1 MTSNLLARH
10 TSEGEGKMSSL
21 TVRKAGAAVGVLV
34 AAALALAGCSGSGS
48 AAAGSSPS
56 PAAKGQ
62 KVTLTYVN
70 WDGGMDKV
78 VEEWNKANPDIQVK
92 LSKPSGTG
100 YTLYNKLI
108 TNNKA
113 GTNPDVTEVEYQA
126 LPALIANQV
135 VVPLDQYLPDLSGL
149 SAKFGKSSM
158 SQVQFEGKTYGVPQN
173 ICPMV
178 FFYRKDVFDK
188 LGLSVPK
195 TWDQYAATAAAIHK
209 ADPKKY
215 IGNFTAADPGWFA
228 GLVQQAGANWWKANG
243 QTWNVAINDAAS
255 KKVAD
260 YWDGLIKNGVVSPE
274 PNWSAQW
281 NTDMNNGTLVGW
293 VGAQWG
299 PNQLP
304 SIAKDTASKWEA
316 APLPAWTAG
325 NTTVGIWGGE
335 TEAVTANSKH
345 PAEAAKFVEWM
356 NSSDA
361 GVASLIKNVQVFPA
375 SIPGQ
380 ALPELKTPP
389 PFMSDQPNYNTLMA
403 TVSKGVRTF
412 DIWGPNANVTFD
424 SYSNAFGA
432 ALQKKTSLAAALD
445 TMQNATV
452 SDMKKLGFQVGG

>member
-1 MTSNLLARH
+1 M
-10 TSEGEGKMSSL
+10 
-21 TVRKAGAAVGVLV
+21 KAHKAAAVSVLV
-34 AAALALAGCSGSGS
+34 AAALALAGCSGNDDKPTAGTPSSGT
-48 AAAGSSPS
+48 GSE
-56 PAAKGQ
+56 
-62 KVTLTYVN
+62 KVTLTFVN

-78 VEEWNKANPDIQVK
+78 VDEWNKLNPNIQVK

-135 VVPLDQYLPDLSGL
+135 VAPIDDYVKDLASKYDK
-149 SAKFGKSSM
+149 SAL

-173 ICPMV
+173 VCPMV

-188 LGLSVPK
+188 LGIKPPK
-195 TWDQYAATAAAIHK
+195 TWDEYAAAAAAIHK

-228 GLVQQAGANWWKANG
+228 GLAQQAGANWWKADGDTWTVNING
-243 QTWNVAINDAAS
+243 AAS

-260 YWDGLIKNGVVSPE
+260 YWDNLIKKGLVSPQ

-281 NTDMNNGTLVGW
+281 NTDMNNGTIVGW

-304 SIAKDTASKWEA
+304 SIAKDTAGKWA
-316 APLPAWTAG
+316 AVQLPAWTAG
-325 NTTVGIWGGE
+325 DNTVGIWGGE
-335 TEAVTANSKH
+335 TEAVTTNSKH

-356 NSSDA
+356 NSSEA
-361 GVASLIKNVQVFPA
+361 GMTSLITNVQAFPA
-375 SIPGQ
+375 SAQGQ
-380 ALPELKTPP
+380 ALPVLKTPP
-389 PFMSDQPNYNTLMA
+389 PFMSTQPDYNTLMA
-403 TVSKGVRTF
+403 TVAKGVRTF

-432 ALQKKTSLAAALD
+432 ALQKKTALSGALD
-445 TMQNATV
+445 TMQEATV
-452 SDMKKLGFQVGG
+452 SDMKKLGFQVAD

>member
-1 MTSNLLARH
+1 M
-10 TSEGEGKMSSL
+10 
-21 TVRKAGAAVGVLV
+21 KASKSATAVGVLV
-34 AAALALAGCSGSGS
+34 AAALALAGCSGTNDKP
-48 AAAGSSPS
+48 AAGTPASSNE
-56 PAAKGQ
+56 
-62 KVTLTYVN
+62 KVTLTFVN

-78 VEEWNKANPDIQVK
+78 VDEWNKLNPNIQVK

-113 GTNPDVTEVEYQA
+113 GTNPDITEVEYQA

-135 VVPLDQYLPDLSGL
+135 VAPIDGYVKDLASKYDK
-149 SAKFGKSSM
+149 SAL

-173 ICPMV
+173 VCPMV

-188 LGLSVPK
+188 LGIKPPK
-195 TWDQYAATAAAIHK
+195 TWDEYAAAAAAIHK

-228 GLVQQAGANWWKANG
+228 GLAQQAGANWWKADG
-243 QTWNVAINDAAS
+243 DTWSVNINDAAS

-260 YWDGLIKNGVVSPE
+260 YWDGLIKKGLVSPQ

-281 NTDMNNGTLVGW
+281 NTDMNNGTIVGW

-304 SIAKDTASKWEA
+304 SIAKDTAGKWA
-316 APLPAWTAG
+316 AVPLPAWTAG
-325 NTTVGIWGGE
+325 DNTVGIWGGE
-335 TEAVTANSKH
+335 TEAVTTNSKH

-361 GVASLIKNVQVFPA
+361 GMTSLITNVQAFPA
-375 SIPGQ
+375 SAQGQ
-380 ALPELKTPP
+380 ALPVLKTPP
-389 PFMSDQPNYNTLMA
+389 PFMSTQPDYNTLMA

-432 ALQKKTSLAAALD
+432 ALQKKTALSGALD
-445 TMQNATV
+445 TMQEATV
-452 SDMKKLGFQVGG
+452 SDMKKLGFQVAG